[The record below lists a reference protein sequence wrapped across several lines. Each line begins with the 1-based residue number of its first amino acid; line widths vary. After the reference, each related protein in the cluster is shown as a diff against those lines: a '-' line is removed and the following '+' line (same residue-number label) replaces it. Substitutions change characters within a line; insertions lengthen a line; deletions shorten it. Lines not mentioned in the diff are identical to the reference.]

1 MKNSTFGWA
10 AGLTVLALTTMIG
23 SQWLELP
30 EPPVSGPVEPSQ
42 LPSAGDGET
51 ESTRPR
57 NPRASKDE
65 RAQAR
70 AIERL
75 ADQLS
80 AINTQLTSLTRAQ
93 DSLRRDLDNL
103 PQWASSDF
111 EPAQSEAETV
121 PEAQIQEQIDEQL
134 QQQVWQQ
141 QTMLE
146 GHLKSEAVDSEWA
159 EQTVAAIA
167 EGFQNEELSSVHL
180 IDSTCGSSLCQVDL
194 SIDADIP
201 IEEGM
206 QRLSVHRPWEGQTFF
221 SVGADGVARIY
232 FAREGHELP
241 EVPESSDIL

>member
-10 AGLTVLALTTMIG
+10 TGLTVLALATMLG
-23 SQWLELP
+23 SHWLELP
-30 EPPVSGPVEPSQ
+30 EPPVSGPVEQSQ
-42 LPSAGDGET
+42 LPSAGDDET

-57 NPRASKDE
+57 TPWASKDE

-93 DSLRRDLDNL
+93 ASLRQDLDNL

-111 EPAQSEAETV
+111 EPAQSEAEAV
-121 PEAQIQEQIDEQL
+121 PEAQIQEQIQQRVWL
-134 QQQVWQQ
+134 QR
-141 QTMLE
+141 TMLE
-146 GHLKSEAVDSEWA
+146 DRLRSEAVDSEWA
-159 EQTVAAIA
+159 EQTVAAIV

-241 EVPESSDIL
+241 EVPEIPEIL